1 MSTKTTKNNKLH
13 LNAFFGLLTK
23 TYSDETNVMKN
34 KDDILAANQMI
45 FLKIKDSSF
54 ELALQRYLVEIHSE
68 EMKELIKEKDER
80 RKANGQNSELQ
91 IEENLSIELGKPSD
105 YIHILIAFLDGISM
119 FAF

>member
-23 TYSDETNVMKN
+23 TYNDETNVMKN

-68 EMKELIKEKDER
+68 EMKKLIKDIDE

-91 IEENLSIELGKPSD
+91 IEENMCIELGKHLIRYTT
-105 YIHILIAFLDGISM
+105 YIDCLSC
-119 FAF
+119 